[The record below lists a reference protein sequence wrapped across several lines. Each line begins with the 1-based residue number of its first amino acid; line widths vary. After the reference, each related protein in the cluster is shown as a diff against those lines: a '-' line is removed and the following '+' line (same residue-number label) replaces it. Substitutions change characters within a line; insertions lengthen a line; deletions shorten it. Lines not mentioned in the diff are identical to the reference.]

1 MLKGKKIVLG
11 ITGGIAAYKQA
22 ELTRLLIKQGADVRV
37 VMTENATKFITPLTL
52 QTLTGNPVYTD
63 TFSLTGDCEIEHI
76 SLANAADIVV
86 IAPATANIIGKIA
99 SGIADDLLSTF
110 VMATKAPVLICPA
123 MNTNMYT
130 NEIVM
135 TNIEKL
141 SSAGYFVM
149 KAGYGELACK
159 TEGSGRLPPLEDIL
173 EEVMTILTEK
183 DLAEETILITAGP
196 TREPFDPIRFISNYS
211 SGKMGYSFAIMAK
224 RRGADVILISGPTL
238 LPVPPGV
245 RFIQVSTAME
255 MRNAV
260 MECLEES
267 TVIIKVAAVA
277 DYRPSVLSDSKIKK
291 KDSPFNVSLE
301 KNPDIISEVG
311 KKKGNRILVGFAM
324 ETDNLLKNAYDKMVS
339 KNMDLIVANDL
350 TRPGAGF
357 QYDTNSVRII
367 DRSGDVRK
375 LPIMNKK
382 RVADKI
388 LDRIKK
394 LCKERKTEISQ
405 CR

>member
-22 ELTRLLIKQGADVRV
+22 ELTRLLIKQGADVKV

-52 QTLTGNPVYTD
+52 QTLSGNPVYTD
-63 TFSLTGDCEIEHI
+63 TFFLTGDSEIEHI

-110 VMATKAPVLICPA
+110 IMATKAPVLICPA

-130 NEIVM
+130 NNIVSA
-135 TNIEKL
+135 NIEKL
-141 SSAGYFVM
+141 SSAGYFLM
-149 KAGYGELACK
+149 EAGYGELACK
-159 TEGSGRLPPLEDIL
+159 TEGSGRLPPVEDIL

-183 DLAEETILITAGP
+183 DLTDETILITAGP

-211 SGKMGYSFAIMAK
+211 SGKMGYSFAIMAQ
-224 RRGADVILISGPTL
+224 RRGANVILISGPTL
-238 LPVPPGV
+238 LPAPSGV
-245 RFIQVSTAME
+245 KLIQVSTAVE
-255 MRNAV
+255 MRSAV
-260 MECLEES
+260 MEYLEES

-277 DYRPSVLSDSKIKK
+277 DYRPSVLSGSKIKK
-291 KDSPFNVSLE
+291 KDSSFNISLE

-311 KKKGNRILVGFAM
+311 KIKGNRILVGFAM

-350 TRPGAGF
+350 NKPGAGF

-375 LPIMNKK
+375 LPMMNKK
-382 RVADKI
+382 RVANKI
-388 LDRIKK
+388 LDRIKR
-394 LCKERKTEISQ
+394 LSKERNGETS
-405 CR
+405 